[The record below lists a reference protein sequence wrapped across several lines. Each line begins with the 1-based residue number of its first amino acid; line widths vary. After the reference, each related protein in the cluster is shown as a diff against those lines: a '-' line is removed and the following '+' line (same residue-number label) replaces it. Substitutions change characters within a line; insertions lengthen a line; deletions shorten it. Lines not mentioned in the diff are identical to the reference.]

1 MKKRIRALFGMIAA
15 VLFLCGMASA
25 EEGLYISE
33 VLSTNSKLLP
43 VEDEYCDLIEL
54 YNQGESPVQ
63 LSDYYLSDQQ
73 SNLRLWQLPQKEL
86 APGEYYVV
94 KATDEYLEGTA
105 PFKVAAEG
113 ETLYLSRAEGEAVDT
128 LSVPALTPNASYGRY
143 ENIFCYYDEPT
154 PGKPNPEGFSGITPV
169 PQTSLPS
176 AALQETVFVTLTGE
190 GTIYYTLDGSTPTE
204 KSICYD
210 GTPIEVSQNT
220 VLRIRA
226 RQEGLLWSAAA
237 THTYLFDTEKYE
249 LPLLCISAEP
259 GGIHGPRGVYT
270 QYERK
275 SLEAP
280 INLTL
285 IENGKECFN
294 VDCGLRI
301 HGQGSRA
308 LKKKSFQVR
317 FRAMYGKGRLEY
329 PLFEGSE
336 VTSFNGLVLRCGS
349 EDSNRAFF
357 RDEFLTSLTAE
368 TMPEVLY
375 QQYKPVNMFVDGA
388 YYGVYFIRE
397 RITDDFAA
405 SHLGGEASDIDMV
418 KGWSGQEHGIRDDFM
433 DLLRFCRNHNMS
445 KQENYEH
452 VASQVSLESFMDYY
466 IARAYTGD
474 RDYTNIRHV
483 RSRGTDGLWRIVN
496 FDIDWGFGN
505 SPAGLTDMIG
515 TAKDTSALNT
525 VIINALLKNADF
537 RDQMITRLAWHL
549 RNTYA
554 PERVIAHI
562 DKLAAQLAN
571 DLQYNYEIWP
581 GTYEGWLD
589 HVQFLRDFVK
599 SEKKDRVADMVRNAR
614 YAFRMSEEEMVHY
627 FGDLYEPKK

>member
-1 MKKRIRALFGMIAA
+1 MNNRFHTLFGMIAA
-15 VLFLCGMASA
+15 MLILCGLASA
-25 EEGLYISE
+25 EEGLSITE

-54 YNQGESPVQ
+54 YNAGEAAIQ
-63 LSDYYLSDQQ
+63 LSDYYLSDQAE
-73 SNLRLWQLPQKEL
+73 NLRLWQLPDKEL
-86 APGEYYVV
+86 NPGDYYVV
-94 KATDEYLEGTA
+94 KATDEHLEGTA

-113 ETLYLSRAEGEAVDT
+113 ETLYLSCAEGEAVDT
-128 LSVPALTPNASYGRY
+128 FAVPALTPNASYGRY
-143 ENIFCYYDEPT
+143 ENTFCYYDEPT
-154 PGKPNPEGFSGITPV
+154 PGKVNPEGFSGITPA
-169 PQTSLPS
+169 PQVSLPS
-176 AALQETVFVTLTGE
+176 ASLQDTAFVSLTGE
-190 GTIYYTLDGSTPTE
+190 GSIYYTLDGSTPTE
-204 KSICYD
+204 KSACYD
-210 GTPIEVSQNT
+210 GTPIEVAQNT

-226 RQEGLLWSAAA
+226 RQEGKLWSAAA

-270 QYERK
+270 QYEKK

-285 IENGKECFN
+285 IENGEERFN

-301 HGQGSRA
+301 HGQGSRS

-317 FRAMYGKGRLEY
+317 FRAIYGTSRLEY
-329 PLFEGSE
+329 PLFEGSD
-336 VTSFNGLVLRCGS
+336 VTSFKGLVLRCGS

-375 QQYKPVNMFVDGA
+375 QQYKPVNVFVDGA
-388 YYGVYFIRE
+388 YYGVYYIRE

-405 SHLGGEASDIDMV
+405 SHLGGKASDIDMV

-433 DLLRFCRNHNMS
+433 DLLRYCRNHNMS

-452 VASQVSLESFMDYY
+452 VASQVSLEGFMDYY

-505 SPAGLTDMIG
+505 SPAALTDMIG
-515 TAKDTSALNT
+515 TPKDTSALNT

-562 DKLAAQLAN
+562 DKLAAEVQN

-581 GTYEGWLD
+581 GSYEGWLE

-614 YAFRMSEEEMVHY
+614 YAFKMSEEEMAHY
-627 FGDLYEPKK
+627 FGELYVPKK

>member
-1 MKKRIRALFGMIAA
+1 MNNRVRALFGMIAA
-15 VLFLCGMASA
+15 VLILCGMASA
-25 EEGLYISE
+25 EGGLYISE

-54 YNQGESPVQ
+54 HNAGEAPVQ
-63 LSDYYLSDQQ
+63 LSDYYLSDQSQ
-73 SNLRLWQLPQKEL
+73 NLRLWQLPDQEL
-86 APGEYYVV
+86 APGDYYVV
-94 KATDEYLEGTA
+94 KATDELLEGTA

-128 LSVPALTPNASYGRY
+128 FAVPALTPNASYGRY
-143 ENIFCYYDEPT
+143 ENTFCYYDEPT
-154 PGKPNPEGFSGITPV
+154 PGKANPEGFSGITPV
-169 PQTSLPS
+169 PQASLPS
-176 AALQETVFVTLTGE
+176 TALQETAFVLLTGE
-190 GTIYYTLDGSTPTE
+190 GSIYYTLDGSTPNE
-204 KSICYD
+204 KSACYD

-226 RQEGLLWSAAA
+226 RQEGKLWSATA

-270 QYERK
+270 QYEKK

-285 IENGKECFN
+285 IENGEECFN

-301 HGQGSRA
+301 HGQGSRS

-317 FRAMYGKGRLEY
+317 FRAMYGTGRLEY
-329 PLFEGSE
+329 KLFEDSD
-336 VTSFNGLVLRCGS
+336 VASFNALVLRCGS
-349 EDSNRAFF
+349 EDANRAFF

-375 QQYKPVNMFVDGA
+375 QQYKPVNVFVDGA
-388 YYGVYFIRE
+388 YYGVYYIRE
-397 RITDDFAA
+397 RITDDFVA

-452 VASQVSLESFMDYY
+452 VASQVSLEGFMDYY

-505 SPAGLTDMIG
+505 SPACLTDMIG
-515 TAKDTSALNT
+515 TAKDSSALNT

-562 DKLAAQLAN
+562 DKLAAEVAN

-599 SEKKDRVADMVRNAR
+599 SEKRDRVADMVRNAR
-614 YAFRMSEEEMVHY
+614 YAFKMSEEEMVHY
-627 FGDLYEPKK
+627 FGDLYTPQN